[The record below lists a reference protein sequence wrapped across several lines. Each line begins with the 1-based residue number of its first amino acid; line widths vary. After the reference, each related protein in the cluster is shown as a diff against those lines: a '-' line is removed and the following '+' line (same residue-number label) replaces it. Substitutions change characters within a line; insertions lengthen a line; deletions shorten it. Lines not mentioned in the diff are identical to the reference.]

1 MRYLAVIDTN
11 VIVSAFISKNKLSPP
26 SIIVKETLDGMI
38 VPILNDSIL
47 HEYRVV
53 LLRPKF
59 HLKKEDVESFLLRIK
74 HYGLKVEPTPTDEE
88 YPDPDDTVF
97 YETAMS
103 LREEGCLVVTGNTKH
118 FPQKDFVVTP
128 SEMIYRMNSA
138 VKENISLSS
147 LI

>member
-38 VPILNDSIL
+38 VPIINDSIL

-74 HYGLKVEPTPTDEE
+74 HYG
-88 YPDPDDTVF
+88 
-97 YETAMS
+97 
-103 LREEGCLVVTGNTKH
+103 
-118 FPQKDFVVTP
+118 
-128 SEMIYRMNSA
+128 
-138 VKENISLSS
+138 
-147 LI
+147 